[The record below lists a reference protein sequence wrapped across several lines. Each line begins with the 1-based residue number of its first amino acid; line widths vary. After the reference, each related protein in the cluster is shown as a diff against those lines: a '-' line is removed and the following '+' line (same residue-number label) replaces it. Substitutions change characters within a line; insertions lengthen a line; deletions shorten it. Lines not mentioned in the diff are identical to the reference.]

1 MPSLTTQVVNIYTYV
16 WNNHLG
22 WIIPWG
28 IELTDAQIA
37 NIIFNETKS
46 FSGPNLDQARSNIAQ
61 VVINGDN
68 ALGDNRPATAPTTST
83 VPAAE
88 QQTYQACKTAVTAA
102 RNTRTNTGIDPTNGA
117 MNFNFRNN
125 NSTAAFFNLPI
136 QTKIGPLNN
145 SYTGGRL
152 NSSGIYANTYGVNH

>member
-1 MPSLTTQVVNIYTYV
+1 MPSLTTQGVNIYTYV

-28 IELTDAQIA
+28 LELTDAQIA

-88 QQTYQACKTAVTAA
+88 

-136 QTKIGPLNN
+136 QTQIGPLNN